1 MARMVRLN
9 IQFNCVLQQDN
20 GAVPNTMILLRGRRY
35 KEFLTRNFMI
45 KKKICMVGVFAV
57 GKTSLVQRFVKSMF
71 SEKYLTTVGVKID
84 KKTMEIKGKSV
95 ELMLWDLQGEDE
107 FQKLNLSYL
116 RGASGYFL
124 VVDSTRASTLEGAL
138 KVKEKVDSTLGNVPF
153 LVLLNK
159 VDLLDQWDID
169 PSKLKEFEDEGWS
182 IMKTSAK
189 TGQGV
194 EESFQALAL
203 RMLED

>member
-1 MARMVRLN
+1 
-9 IQFNCVLQQDN
+9 
-20 GAVPNTMILLRGRRY
+20 
-35 KEFLTRNFMI
+35 MI
-45 KKKICMVGVFAV
+45 KKKICMLGVFAV

-84 KKTMEIKGKSV
+84 KKTIEVKGKIV

-107 FQKLNLSYL
+107 FQKLNATYL

-124 VVDSTRASTLEGAL
+124 VVDVTRASTLDGAL
-138 KVKEKVDSTLGNVPF
+138 RLKEKVDDTLGNVPF

-159 VDLLDQWDID
+159 VDLFDQWELDHT
-169 PSKLKEFEDEGWS
+169 KLKELEDAGWP

-189 TGQGV
+189 TGKGV
-194 EESFQALAL
+194 EDAFLALAL
-203 RMLED
+203 AMLEG

>member
-1 MARMVRLN
+1 
-9 IQFNCVLQQDN
+9 
-20 GAVPNTMILLRGRRY
+20 
-35 KEFLTRNFMI
+35 MI
-45 KKKICMVGVFAV
+45 KKKICTLGVFAV

-84 KKTMEIKGKSV
+84 KKTIEVKGKIV

-107 FQKLNLSYL
+107 FQKLNATYL

-124 VVDSTRASTLEGAL
+124 VVDVTRASTLDGAL
-138 KVKEKVDSTLGNVPF
+138 RLKEKVDDTLGNVPF

-159 VDLLDQWDID
+159 VDLFDQWELDHT
-169 PSKLKEFEDEGWS
+169 KLKELEDAGWP

-189 TGQGV
+189 TGKGV
-194 EESFQALAL
+194 EDAFLALAL
-203 RMLED
+203 AMLEG